1 MTHVELVNEIT
12 EKVVKALHPQLV
24 DEVKHVFIQEP
35 KGIEGGYYEMLC
47 PCCNAYITIW
57 DGAIEKALKESGVIR
72 G

>member
-1 MTHVELVNEIT
+1 MSHTELVNEIT
-12 EKVVKALHPQLV
+12 ERIVKAMHPQLV
-24 DEVKHVFIQEP
+24 DELHHVYIQEP
-35 KGIEGGYYEMLC
+35 KGIEGGYYEMHC